1 MAPRS
6 HGRRAAVL
14 PALLLSL
21 CTGCTTYVT
30 QMPEPA
36 NSPAASPAEKETSAQ
51 QPATTTPPPTEEKQ
65 YYRLE
70 DLFSAARRNMLEI
83 QTIESLQEL
92 AGEHVG
98 NARLLQIPGL
108 IDEWRTTVQNF
119 DADRDPRLRL
129 LDDAIAYNDLITI
142 PSGVDMVE
150 HRRIRAG
157 ELLRYRVAALA
168 SRLVAA
174 RERLK
179 LAPDDAER
187 RRAEELALELRILTG
202 LPADEIAEFN
212 KNALADPVAPPSNP
226 DFLYTVASE
235 RRSETAGFRL
245 SAATVHRL
253 RSRYGDDAAAEA
265 MLMMFSL
272 RSREAVKEGRNQLFV
287 DRNIFPQTLDV
298 LITRSEPFGI
308 ELVIDDYN
316 TYEFT
321 GKEFGAIVQYPA
333 ANGEVRDYAAFTEA
347 AHAKGA
353 LVTAVADLLSL
364 ALLKAPGE
372 WGADIVVGT
381 TQRLGIPMGFGG
393 PSAGYMTTRE
403 AYKRNMPGRII
414 GVSIDRLGNR
424 ALRMALQTREQHIK
438 RERATSN
445 ICTATAL
452 MASMVGFYC
461 VYNGAEG
468 LRRSAKTA
476 HTAAVTVAKA
486 LEAMDYKLAAK
497 NFFDTLEVEAEA
509 AVVQSL
515 ALERGINFFYP
526 SEDRV
531 RFSFDDVTTPEE
543 VNEVIAIF
551 AEAKGKKAKAVKLSE
566 EITIPAAIL
575 RQSEFLTERVFN
587 TYRCESD
594 LMRYIKRLELRD
606 ISLANSMISLGSC
619 TMKLNAAALM
629 QPLSLAG
636 FQNMHPFAP
645 ADQTEGYRELID
657 GLAADLATITGFA
670 ACSLMPNSGAAGEY
684 TGLMVIRAYHQS
696 RGQGY
701 RNIVLI
707 PSSAHGTNPASA
719 AMAGMKIVTVGCD
732 ANGNIDVEDL
742 KAKAQEHSSEL
753 ACMMITYP
761 STHGVFE
768 SRIREIVDAVHD
780 AGGQVYM
787 DGANMNAQVGLTNP
801 GYIGADVCHLN
812 LHKTFAMPH
821 GGGGPGVGPI
831 CVAEHLRKFLPSHSI
846 VPTGG
851 DEGITAV
858 ASAPW
863 GSAMLFPITYGYIKM
878 LGGEGLKAATEM
890 AIVNANYMSSALK
903 SEYRT
908 YYSGETGRV
917 GHEMILDL
925 THFKKDYNIDCGDIA
940 HRLMDYGFHAP
951 TLSFPVHETLMVEPT
966 ESEPKA
972 EMDRFIATLIQIKR
986 ECEEA
991 AASGEADNVVV
1002 NAPHTAAEICGEWS
1016 HPYTRE
1022 KAAFPLEFIRESK
1035 FFPYVSKIDNGYGD
1049 RNLVCRCTE

>member
-1 MAPRS
+1 MFDKFSDRHIGVTNPEDLKAMLAVIGVKSVDELIAQVIPQSIRLKQPLALPQGMSEYEFANHIQALAAKNRTLRS
-6 HGRRAAVL
+6 FIGMGYYPCAVPAAITRNVFENPAWYTSYTPYQAEISQGRL
-14 PALLLSL
+14 EALLNFQTAVISL
-21 CTGCTTYVT
+21 TG
-30 QMPEPA
+30 M
-36 NSPAASPAEKETSAQ
+36 
-51 QPATTTPPPTEEKQ
+51 
-65 YYRLE
+65 
-70 DLFSAARRNMLEI
+70 EI
-83 QTIESLQEL
+83 
-92 AGEHVG
+92 G
-98 NARLLQIPGL
+98 NCS
-108 IDEWRTTVQNF
+108 
-119 DADRDPRLRL
+119 L
-129 LDDAIAYNDLITI
+129 LDEGT
-142 PSGVDMVE
+142 
-150 HRRIRAG
+150 
-157 ELLRYRVAALA
+157 
-168 SRLVAA
+168 
-174 RERLK
+174 
-179 LAPDDAER
+179 
-187 RRAEELALELRILTG
+187 
-202 LPADEIAEFN
+202 
-212 KNALADPVAPPSNP
+212 
-226 DFLYTVASE
+226 
-235 RRSETAGFRL
+235 
-245 SAATVHRL
+245 
-253 RSRYGDDAAAEA
+253 AAAEA

-594 LMRYIKRLELRD
+594 LMRYIKRLEAARHLAGKFDDLARLLHHETQCRSPHAAPVARRVPEHAPVRSRRPDRRLPRTDRRAGRRPGDHHRLRRL
-606 ISLANSMISLGSC
+606 LADAQFGRRRRIHGTDGDPRLPPEPGPGLPQHRPDPLVGTRHQPRFGGDGRHEDRHGRLRRQRQYRRGGPEGQSPG
-619 TMKLNAAALM
+619 AAA
-629 QPLSLAG
+629 
-636 FQNMHPFAP
+636 
-645 ADQTEGYRELID
+645 
-657 GLAADLATITGFA
+657 
-670 ACSLMPNSGAAGEY
+670 
-684 TGLMVIRAYHQS
+684 
-696 RGQGY
+696 
-701 RNIVLI
+701 
-707 PSSAHGTNPASA
+707 
-719 AMAGMKIVTVGCD
+719 
-732 ANGNIDVEDL
+732 
-742 KAKAQEHSSEL
+742 EL